1 MIPGSRQAVFNSNKI
16 GSNNGFRTSIRNR
29 ARVRIAQDLAKPVPE
44 DGRPRCPECAVRL
57 IGCSPAAAN
66 ANRGLVTFFENR
78 KAMSMRSG
86 SDAATSARGVDA
98 QHCPAS
104 SGFARRRAEADWW
117 GRAEA
122 TDLGTSSALRI
133 MGRQWML
140 RLSTTSTDVASAGK
154 PSSTLTQQFNG
165 RRNIRS
171 SCKCEHCVPEL
182 FAPPSL
188 SGFHLRYVAIS
199 HNPVGIRTPGAQECQ
214 PMNLS
219 RETRLDGPIDRTS
232 ENAGGI
238 VMVLER
244 FSLSASPW
252 RQ

>member
-1 MIPGSRQAVFNSNKI
+1 MPGMRGATHWLFSRCRERKPGVGDVLREQKSDVDAEWIRRRDVRAWGRRSTLSRQFW
-16 GSNNGFRTSIRNR
+16 IRSTTGG
-29 ARVRIAQDLAKPVPE
+29 
-44 DGRPRCPECAVRL
+44 GR
-57 IGCSPAAAN
+57 
-66 ANRGLVTFFENR
+66 LV
-78 KAMSMRSG
+78 
-86 SDAATSARGVDA
+86 
-98 QHCPAS
+98 
-104 SGFARRRAEADWW
+104 

-165 RRNIRS
+165 QRNIRS